1 MQLMRTPS
9 GVLFG
14 LSGETSGGPAPL
26 LLHFG
31 GTITDALTNPDF
43 CRVAD
48 LLVARGWR
56 AVSVDL
62 PVHGSEVREGETEWD
77 MNAWRTRLEAGED
90 LIGDLVRRST
100 AVLDYCI
107 AQGIAD
113 PQRIA
118 TAGPSR
124 GGYSALHVAAA
135 DGRPRW
141 VGAIAPL
148 TRLTLIREF
157 ISAEYLAA
165 ARALDVH
172 HLVGRLAGKSVWLCI
187 GNDDRRVGTDSA
199 IEFTRLLVEAKRSRG
214 LEADVELHVLNYE
227 GHLSTTA
234 DHDALA
240 AWLHAKATGQASA
253 GYGTLSLR

>member
-14 LSGETSGGPAPL
+14 LRGEACDEPGPL
-26 LLHFG
+26 LMLFG

-56 AVSVDL
+56 AVAVDL
-62 PVHGSEVREGETEWD
+62 PAHGSEVRAGETEWD
-77 MNAWRTRLEAGED
+77 MGAWRTRLEAGENPME
-90 LIGDLVRRST
+90 DLVRRS
-100 AVLDYCI
+100 ADVLDHCI

-135 DGRPRW
+135 DGRPHW

-157 ISAEYLAA
+157 AFAEYLPA

-172 HLVGRLAGKSVWLCI
+172 HLVPRLVGKSVWLCI

-199 IEFTRLLVEAKRSRG
+199 IEFTRLLVEENRSRG

-240 AWLHAKATGQASA
+240 AWLHAKATGQAST
-253 GYGTLSLR
+253 GYSTLSLP